1 MTTAHLAPRT
11 LGVALVGLLV
21 AALAGCVPSPA
32 PPGPGIDDIASVE
45 FRQSQAILDFDDG
58 TYVQDDPAE
67 VAQLVDLFRE
77 YDVDPASWQGQ
88 DTGCAG
94 NRVTQVTLAYRDSDL
109 ATQFSVDS
117 CSDDP
122 FEQDADALF
131 TRWREELAG

>member
-1 MTTAHLAPRT
+1 MTAARFSSRA
-11 LGVALVGLLV
+11 LGVALAALVVG
-21 AALAGCVPSPA
+21 ALAGCA
-32 PPGPGIDDIASVE
+32 PPASGPGIDDIDSVE
-45 FRQSQAILDFDDG
+45 FRQTQAIQDFDDA

-67 VAQLVDLFRE
+67 VRQLVDLLRE

-94 NRVTQVTLAYRDSDL
+94 NRITQVTLAYRDRDL

-122 FEQDADALF
+122 FEQDADELF
-131 TRWREELAG
+131 TRWRQELSG